1 MSILSNLMS
10 KVFGGVQKTAAYY
23 GDAINTIKDAIIP
36 PSSPVSS
43 VDAGASLG
51 VPGLTPAV
59 SAAAPQ
65 DETVITPEAPVVP
78 AEPVDVTAIL
88 DGLAAD
94 HSEKLDWKRSIVD
107 LMKLVG
113 MDSSLSERKELA
125 KELGYSGDFGDSAK
139 MNVWLHKQVLLKIS
153 ENGGI
158 IPEELLS

>member
-1 MSILSNLMS
+1 MSLLSNLMS
-10 KVFGGVQKTAAYY
+10 KVFGGVKKTAASY

-36 PSSPVSS
+36 PPNVINP
-43 VDAGASLG
+43 VDASASIG
-51 VPGLTPAV
+51 VPPLTP
-59 SAAAPQ
+59 
-65 DETVITPEAPVVP
+65 DAPVVVP
-78 AEPVDVTAIL
+78 EEVIAAVEVPVVAPEPVDVTAIL
-88 DGLAAD
+88 DGMAAA
-94 HSEKLDWKRSIVD
+94 HKEKLDWKRSIVD

-158 IPEELLS
+158 LPEDLLS